1 MAALPICE
9 DEIKEMEPIV
19 FHTPAI
25 YNTKVK
31 IHNWQM
37 HTLAE
42 PRDNKEIFPP
52 KGNLHL
58 SSYKRLG
65 PGTICTGI
73 SETQAMLSQIE
84 LKDQY
89 EPIIPHRALHK
100 MKKLI
105 EEVPEEEE
113 PTLTDILY
121 DAEEARRMD
130 YRTTSGSHYR
140 LPYPMKPRALPLPP
154 KPEPWLLHR
163 RTIGYSLEELERRK
177 GINVFLDDNMELHR
191 EVADIKLKKHKLHSF
206 RDYSFPEYNY
216 IDKKECT
223 QLITDKIKKEVT
235 DQIEKIND
243 QIDFSDVKECQRI
256 TSQIQQVIDSPSIKE
271 LKITSQIQEATDSS
285 KAKECNLEII
295 GQVHETNDF
304 SNIKECNA
312 QFTEETQEAIDS
324 SNVEQS
330 NPQIIDQTQET
341 TNSFNVEQ
349 INPQITD
356 QIQEAIDSSNV
367 EQSNL
372 YIIDQT
378 QKANDYIVKGC
389 KMDEM

>member
-1 MAALPICE
+1 
-9 DEIKEMEPIV
+9 MEPII

-65 PGTICTGI
+65 PGAICTGI

-89 EPIIPHRALHK
+89 ESIIPHRALHK
-100 MKKLI
+100 MKKLV

-130 YRTTSGSHYR
+130 YQTTSGSHYR
-140 LPYPMKPRALPLPP
+140 LPYPMKPRALPPPP

-191 EVADIKLKKHKLHSF
+191 QVADIKLIKHKLHSF

-216 IDKKECT
+216 IDKKECISRP
-223 QLITDKIKKEVT
+223 ITDKIEEEAI
-235 DQIEKIND
+235 DQIEKAND
-243 QIDFSDVKECQRI
+243 QIDSSDVKECSQRI
-256 TSQIQQVIDSPSIKE
+256 TNQIQQVIDSPDVKE
-271 LKITSQIQEATDSS
+271 LEITGQIQENTDFS
-285 KAKECNLEII
+285 KAKECDLEIT
-295 GQVHETNDF
+295 GHEANDF
-304 SNIKECNA
+304 SNVKECNA
-312 QFTEETQEAIDS
+312 QFTEEIQEAIDS

-330 NPQIIDQTQET
+330 SPQIIDQTQKT
-341 TNSFNVEQ
+341 TNSSNVEQ
-349 INPQITD
+349 SNPQITD
-356 QIQEAIDSSNV
+356 QIQEAIDSFNV
-367 EQSNL
+367 EQNNL

-378 QKANDYIVKGC
+378 QKAKDCIVKGC

>member
-1 MAALPICE
+1 
-9 DEIKEMEPIV
+9 MEPIV

-65 PGTICTGI
+65 PGAICTGI

-100 MKKLI
+100 MKKLV

-191 EVADIKLKKHKLHSF
+191 QVADIKLKKHKLHSF

-216 IDKKECT
+216 VDKKECT
-223 QLITDKIKKEVT
+223 RSIIDKIEEEAI
-235 DQIEKIND
+235 DQIEKTNA
-243 QIDFSDVKECQRI
+243 QIDSSDVKECNKQI
-256 TSQIQQVIDSPSIKE
+256 SQIQQVTDSPGVKE
-271 LKITSQIQEATDSS
+271 LEVTSQKVIDSS

-295 GQVHETNDF
+295 GQVHKTNDF
-304 SNIKECNA
+304 SNVKEYNT
-312 QFTEETQEAIDS
+312 QFTEE
-324 SNVEQS
+324 
-330 NPQIIDQTQET
+330 
-341 TNSFNVEQ
+341 
-349 INPQITD
+349 
-356 QIQEAIDSSNV
+356 IQEAIDSSNV

-372 YIIDQT
+372 QITDQIQETTDSSNVEQSNPQIINQIQKGTDSSNVEQSNLHIIDQT
-378 QKANDYIVKGC
+378 QKAKDCIVKGC